1 MGLLLAR
8 VLVAGV
14 FLIEGA
20 RAFKRKRCILE
31 RKVFAAIAT
40 NVGQKES
47 GSCPTVVVE
56 GGMWWEGEVC
66 RSGEGM
72 WDSAGNGGM
81 CDVSSCT
88 TLAVCHNRPLLR
100 SWCLYIY
107 LQLTLI

>member
-8 VLVAGV
+8 VSVAGV
-14 FLIEGA
+14 SLIEGA

-56 GGMWWEGEVC
+56 GVEVC
-66 RSGEGM
+66 
-72 WDSAGNGGM
+72 GGRVRCVGVVKVCGTVLEMVACVM
-81 CDVSSCT
+81 CPHAPLW
-88 TLAVCHNRPLLR
+88 LAVITGHFYVPGACI
-100 SWCLYIY
+100 SISS
-107 LQLTLI
+107 